1 MAGGRRLRTTAGLF
15 VLLFG
20 TWLLWSGHYTP
31 MLIGFGLGS
40 CALVLLLARLMG
52 IVDEEGFPL
61 GLTPRILRYLP
72 WLAKEV
78 IKSNLELA
86 RRVLDPRLPIGPE
99 IVELKAGQKT
109 DLGRVTYANSITLTP
124 STVTIE
130 AESDGKFL
138 VHAVSPEAADDL
150 RSGEMD
156 RQVTRMEGSV

>member
-1 MAGGRRLRTTAGLF
+1 MRTTAGLF

-31 MLIGFGLGS
+31 MLIGFGVGS
-40 CALVLLLARLMG
+40 CALVLLLSRRMG
-52 IVDEEGFPL
+52 IVDDEGFPL

-72 WLAKEV
+72 WLAIEV

-99 IVELKAGQKT
+99 LVELTASQRT

-130 AESDGKFL
+130 AESDGAFL
-138 VHAVSPEAADDL
+138 VHAVSPETAADL

-156 RQVTRMEGSV
+156 RQVTRMEGPG

>member
-1 MAGGRRLRTTAGLF
+1 MRTKAGLF

-20 TWLLWSGHYTP
+20 TWLLMSGHYSP
-31 MLIGFGLGS
+31 MLIGFGLVS
-40 CALVLLLARLMG
+40 CTLVLLLAHRME

-72 WLAKEV
+72 WLAIEV

-86 RRVLDPRLPIGPE
+86 RRVLDPKLPIGPE
-99 IVELKAGQKT
+99 IVELKSSQTT

-130 AESDGKFL
+130 AEHNGDFL
-138 VHAVSPEAADDL
+138 VHAISPESAEDL
-150 RSGEMD
+150 RSGEMN
-156 RQVTRMEGSV
+156 RQVTRMEGSS